1 MQATK
6 AIAVFEIGH
15 SEAQIARRVSR
26 SCCVFSAFATGL
38 GACLIVSSVAANA
51 QAQTYPT
58 KPIRLIIANTTGT
71 SDDTLARVLGVRL
84 GEELG
89 QQVVSD
95 NRGGAGGLIGAE
107 IVANSPPDGYTL
119 LISSTGMQVITPQI
133 YKKLNYDP
141 VKSFAP
147 LSLFAV
153 TQNLLVVNPT
163 LPIHSVKELISH
175 AKANPG
181 KLNMSNAGAGF
192 QSHLA
197 GVLFV
202 HATGIDVHQVPYK
215 GGASLIAVIGNE
227 SQFTIAPSPAVMAH
241 VRSGRM
247 RALATGGEKRS
258 PQTPDLPTISEAGV
272 PGYVST
278 GWAGLM
284 APKGISKPV
293 FDKLYATLVKVVNQ
307 PQTREL
313 LERQGGDPVTT
324 TPAGFVKFI
333 NEEYTRFGQAIK
345 LANLKVE

>member
-1 MQATK
+1 MINKPRALESRWEWGIAT
-6 AIAVFEIGH
+6 
-15 SEAQIARRVSR
+15 RV
-26 SCCVFSAFATGL
+26 CVL
-38 GACLIVSSVAANA
+38 VAASA
-51 QAQTYPT
+51 LGVPSAIGQSYPT

-71 SDDTLARVLGVRL
+71 SVDTLARVLGVRL

-95 NRGGAGGLIGAE
+95 NRAGAGGLIGAE

-153 TQNLLVVNPT
+153 TQNILVVNPT
-163 LPIHSVKELISH
+163 LPVNSVKELIAY
-175 AKANPG
+175 AKVNPG
-181 KLNMSNAGAGF
+181 KLNMSNAGSGF

-215 GGASLIAVIGNE
+215 GGASLIAVIANE

-247 RALATGGEKRS
+247 RALASGGEKRS

-284 APKGISKPV
+284 APKGVAKPV
-293 FDKLYATLVKVVNQ
+293 FDKLYASLVKVVNQ
-307 PQTREL
+307 PATREL

-324 TPAGFVKFI
+324 TPAEFIKLI
-333 NEEYTRFGQAIK
+333 NEEYARFGEAIK

>member
-1 MQATK
+1 MK
-6 AIAVFEIGH
+6 AKAPVLKARENWRFRVGVFILPP
-15 SEAQIARRVSR
+15 SSFILCAA
-26 SCCVFSAFATGL
+26 L
-38 GACLIVSSVAANA
+38 GAHA
-51 QAQTYPT
+51 QSFPA

-71 SDDTLARVLGVRL
+71 SVDTLARVLAVKL
-84 GEELG
+84 GDELG
-89 QQVVSD
+89 QQGVSD
-95 NRGGAGGLIGAE
+95 NRAGAGGLIGAE

-153 TQNLLVVNPT
+153 TQNILVVNPT
-163 LPIHSVKELISH
+163 LPVASVKELIAH

-227 SQFTIAPSPAVMAH
+227 SQFTIAPTPAVIAH
-241 VRSGRM
+241 VRPGRL
-247 RALATGGEKRS
+247 RALASGGDKRS
-258 PQTPDLPTISEAGV
+258 PQTPDLPTIIEAGV
-272 PGYVST
+272 PGYVSS

-284 APKGISKPV
+284 APKGISKPI
-293 FDKLYATLVKVVNQ
+293 FDKLYATLVKVINQ
-307 PQTREL
+307 PATREL
-313 LERQGGDPVTT
+313 LERQGGDPVTS
-324 TPAGFVKFI
+324 TPAEFVSFI
-333 NEEYTRFGQAIK
+333 NEEYARFGQAIK

>member
-1 MQATK
+1 MINKSRAFKSRRESGIATR
-6 AIAVFEIGH
+6 VFVLT
-15 SEAQIARRVSR
+15 AAW
-26 SCCVFSAFATGL
+26 AL
-38 GACLIVSSVAANA
+38 SVPAAHG
-51 QAQTYPT
+51 QSYPT

-71 SDDTLARVLGVRL
+71 SVDTLARVLGVRL

-95 NRGGAGGLIGAE
+95 NRAGAGGLIGAE

-141 VKSFAP
+141 IKSFAP

-153 TQNLLVVNPT
+153 TQNILVVNPT
-163 LPIHSVKELISH
+163 LPVNSVKELIAY

-181 KLNMSNAGAGF
+181 KLNMSNAGSGF

-215 GGASLIAVIGNE
+215 GGASLIAVIANE

-247 RALATGGEKRS
+247 RALASGGEKRS

-284 APKGISKPV
+284 APKGVAKPI
-293 FDKLYATLVKVVNQ
+293 FDKLYASLVKVVSQ
-307 PQTREL
+307 PATREL

-324 TPAGFVKFI
+324 TPAEFIKLI
-333 NEEYTRFGQAIK
+333 NEEYARFGEAIK

>member
-1 MQATK
+1 MINKSRAFKSRRESGIATR
-6 AIAVFEIGH
+6 VFVLT
-15 SEAQIARRVSR
+15 AAW
-26 SCCVFSAFATGL
+26 AL
-38 GACLIVSSVAANA
+38 SVPAAHG
-51 QAQTYPT
+51 QSYPT

-71 SDDTLARVLGVRL
+71 SVDTLARVLGVRL

-95 NRGGAGGLIGAE
+95 NRAGAGGLIGAE

-153 TQNLLVVNPT
+153 TQNILVVNPT
-163 LPIHSVKELISH
+163 LPVNSVKELIAY

-181 KLNMSNAGAGF
+181 KLNMSNAGSGF

-215 GGASLIAVIGNE
+215 GGASLIAVIANE

-247 RALATGGEKRS
+247 RALASGGEKRS

-284 APKGISKPV
+284 APKGVAKPI
-293 FDKLYATLVKVVNQ
+293 FDKLYASLVKVVNQ
-307 PQTREL
+307 PATREL
-313 LERQGGDPVTT
+313 LERHGADPVTT
-324 TPAGFVKFI
+324 TPAEFIKLI
-333 NEEYTRFGQAIK
+333 NEEYARFGEAIK

>member
-1 MQATK
+1 MINKSRAFKSRRESGIATR
-6 AIAVFEIGH
+6 VFVLT
-15 SEAQIARRVSR
+15 AAW
-26 SCCVFSAFATGL
+26 AL
-38 GACLIVSSVAANA
+38 SVPAAHG
-51 QAQTYPT
+51 QSYPT

-71 SDDTLARVLGVRL
+71 SVDTLARVLGVRL

-95 NRGGAGGLIGAE
+95 NRAGAGGLIGAE

-141 VKSFAP
+141 IKSFAP

-153 TQNLLVVNPT
+153 TQNILVVNPT
-163 LPIHSVKELISH
+163 LPVNSVKELIAY

-181 KLNMSNAGAGF
+181 KLNMSNAGSGF

-215 GGASLIAVIGNE
+215 GGASLIAVIANE

-247 RALATGGEKRS
+247 RALASGGEKRS

-284 APKGISKPV
+284 APKGVAKPI
-293 FDKLYATLVKVVNQ
+293 FDKLYASLVKVVNQ
-307 PQTREL
+307 PATREL

-324 TPAGFVKFI
+324 TPAEFIKLI
-333 NEEYTRFGQAIK
+333 NEEYARFGEAIK
-345 LANLKVE
+345 LASLKVE

>member
-1 MQATK
+1 MINKSRA
-6 AIAVFEIGH
+6 FE
-15 SEAQIARRVSR
+15 ARRDWII
-26 SCCVFSAFATGL
+26 AI
-38 GACLIVSSVAANA
+38 GACVLTAASALSVPTAYG
-51 QAQTYPT
+51 QSYPT

-71 SDDTLARVLGVRL
+71 SVDTLARVLGVRL

-95 NRGGAGGLIGAE
+95 NRAGAGGLIGAE

-153 TQNLLVVNPT
+153 TQNILVVNPT
-163 LPIHSVKELISH
+163 LPVNSVKELIAY
-175 AKANPG
+175 AKVNPG
-181 KLNMSNAGAGF
+181 KLNMSNAGSGF

-215 GGASLIAVIGNE
+215 GGASLIAVIANE

-247 RALATGGEKRS
+247 RALASGGEKRS

-284 APKGISKPV
+284 APKGVAKPI
-293 FDKLYATLVKVVNQ
+293 FDKLYASLVKVVNQ
-307 PQTREL
+307 PATREL

-324 TPAGFVKFI
+324 TPAEFIKLI
-333 NEEYTRFGQAIK
+333 NEEYARFGEAIR

>member
-1 MQATK
+1 MSTFP
-6 AIAVFEIGH
+6 VF
-15 SEAQIARRVSR
+15 RM
-26 SCCVFSAFATGL
+26 FS
-38 GACLIVSSVAANA
+38 VSSVLSVANVFFAVTGAHA
-51 QAQTYPT
+51 QSFPS
-58 KPIRLIIANTTGT
+58 KPVRLIIANTTGT
-71 SDDTLARVLGVRL
+71 SVDTLARVLAVKF

-95 NRGGAGGLIGAE
+95 NRAGAGGLIGAE

-153 TQNLLVVNPT
+153 TQNILVVNPT
-163 LPIHSVKELISH
+163 LPINSVKELIAY

-181 KLNMSNAGAGF
+181 KLNMSNAGSGF

-241 VRSGRM
+241 VRSGRL

-258 PQTPDLPTISEAGV
+258 PQTPDIPTIIEAGV

-278 GWAGLM
+278 GWAGIM
-284 APKGISKPV
+284 APRGTPKAIL
-293 FDKLYATLVKVVNQ
+293 DKLHATMAKTLNDPV
-307 PQTREL
+307 TREQM
-313 LERQGGDPVTT
+313 ERQGGEP
-324 TPAGFVKFI
+324 TPSSPQEMLRVIREDYA
-333 NEEYTRFGQAIK
+333 RMGQAIK
-345 LANLKVE
+345 LAKLKVE

>member
-1 MQATK
+1 MRP
-6 AIAVFEIGH
+6 AIRWH
-15 SEAQIARRVSR
+15 R
-26 SCCVFSAFATGL
+26 SLPWLILSAWCGPHFATVL
-38 GACLIVSSVAANA
+38 AADTA
-51 QAQTYPT
+51 AKYPT

-71 SDDTLARVLGVRL
+71 SVDTLARVLGVRL

-107 IVANSPPDGYTL
+107 IVARSVPDGYTL

-141 VKSFAP
+141 IGDFAP

-153 TQNLLVVNPT
+153 TQNILVTNPG
-163 LPIHSVKELISH
+163 LPVSSVKELIAY

-197 GVLFV
+197 GVLFT

-227 SQFTIAPSPAVMAH
+227 SQFTIAPGPSVISH
-241 VRSGRM
+241 VRSGRL

-284 APKGISKPV
+284 APKGVAKPV
-293 FDKLYATLVKVVNQ
+293 FDKLYATLVRVVNN
-307 PQTREL
+307 PATREL
-313 LERQGGDPVTT
+313 LERQGGDPVTN
-324 TPAGFVKFI
+324 TPAEFVRFI
-333 NEEYTRFGQAIK
+333 KEEYARFGEAIR
-345 LANLKVE
+345 LAKLKVE

>member
-1 MQATK
+1 MINKSRAFKSRREWGIAT
-6 AIAVFEIGH
+6 
-15 SEAQIARRVSR
+15 RV
-26 SCCVFSAFATGL
+26 CVLTAALSL
-38 GACLIVSSVAANA
+38 SVPAAHG
-51 QAQTYPT
+51 QSYPT

-71 SDDTLARVLGVRL
+71 SVDTLARVLGVRL

-95 NRGGAGGLIGAE
+95 NRAGAGGLIGAE

-153 TQNLLVVNPT
+153 TQNILVVNPT
-163 LPIHSVKELISH
+163 LPVNSVKELIAY

-181 KLNMSNAGAGF
+181 KLNMSNAGSGF

-215 GGASLIAVIGNE
+215 GGASLIAVIANE

-247 RALATGGEKRS
+247 RALASGGEKRS

-284 APKGISKPV
+284 APKGVAKPI
-293 FDKLYATLVKVVNQ
+293 FDKLYASLVKVINQ
-307 PQTREL
+307 PATREL

-324 TPAGFVKFI
+324 TPAEFIKLI
-333 NEEYTRFGQAIK
+333 NEEYARFGEAIK